1 MRGGEKGI
9 AQIEFDKVDHRGR
22 PLKYVMITK
31 PCKNLARN
39 NTVSINDPN
48 SVLCARDRI
57 YRRSVFI
64 VVIDK
69 HKRSSLRKYALET
82 GQIEFDKLDP
92 PLGSVMNDAVSV
104 LEQGERF
111 RFRPE
116 NRIEAGSSCELELS
130 E

>member
-1 MRGGEKGI
+1 MH
-9 AQIEFDKVDHRGR
+9 AIEFIDV
-22 PLKYVMITK
+22 PFSSLS
-31 PCKNLARN
+31 
-39 NTVSINDPN
+39 SINTSDLPFEN
-48 SVLCARDRI
+48 I
-57 YRRSVFI
+57 
-64 VVIDK
+64 
-69 HKRSSLRKYALET
+69 LET